1 MITTDKSGVN
11 QLLVQLKAHG
21 VRYVVCSPGSRNAP
35 LVIAFDEDSDFTCY
49 VVHDERSAAFFALGI
64 AQQTQI
70 PVAVCCTSGSAAL
83 NYYPAIAEA
92 YYQCVP
98 LVVLT
103 ADRPA
108 SWVDQGDGQTIR
120 QRGVFDNHLRYA
132 FELPESIQ
140 DQDALWTVNREL
152 AIALSECTGV
162 WKGPIHINCPFTEPL
177 YNTKK
182 NEEVAQQ
189 RRIETVRG
197 SFRFSGR
204 NELACL
210 EAMKYPKKMILCGQL
225 QPDAA
230 LLDQL
235 NTLSQDTSWLILV
248 ENTSNLV
255 GNRFVHCIDR
265 ILNTVDDEIA
275 FAPDLLITIGGA
287 IVSKRIK
294 TFLRKHQPRQHWK
307 IGYEFPYMDTYQC
320 LTHTFQ
326 TEPALFLHQLNGL
339 HFERNTSNYGSIWKQ
354 KDFLIQ
360 DKVSSFFGNVP
371 FSDLAVFETI
381 LDYIPDHAHIHMSN
395 SSVVRY
401 CQLLDPIKNMVY
413 WANRGTSGIDGSS
426 STAVGAAVS
435 NPSACHVLLTG
446 DISFFYDVNALWNAY
461 LPENLRIVLIN
472 NDGGSI
478 FRIIPGPSSTNQLEQ
493 YFEAKHTTRA
503 KGICDTHGVH
513 YLYAETIQEIEQQ
526 MEVFYT
532 QCEAGRPKLLE
543 IVTPAEGNPKVLDQ
557 FFKFIRL

>member
-11 QLLVQLKAHG
+11 QLLVQLQTHG
-21 VRYVVCSPGSRNAP
+21 VRSVVCSPGSRNAP
-35 LVIAFDEDSDFTCY
+35 LMIAFDEHPEFTCY

-64 AQQTQI
+64 AQQTQA
-70 PVAVCCTSGSAAL
+70 PVAICCTSGSAAL
-83 NYYPAIAEA
+83 NYYPAVAEA
-92 YYQCVP
+92 FYQCIP

-103 ADRPA
+103 ADRPV

-132 FELPESIQ
+132 FELPEYIQ
-140 DQDALWTVNREL
+140 NQDTHWTVNREL
-152 AIALSECTGV
+152 AIALSECNGQ

-177 YNTKK
+177 YDTL
-182 NEEVAQQ
+182 ESDISAA

-197 SFRFSGR
+197 VFRFSGR
-204 NELACL
+204 NELTCL
-210 EAMKYPKKMILCGQL
+210 EAMKFPKKMILCGQL

-235 NTLSQDTSWLILV
+235 HVLAQDTSWLVLV

-255 GNRFVHCIDR
+255 DNRFVHCIDR
-265 ILNTVDDEIA
+265 LLNSVEDETA
-275 FAPDLLITIGGA
+275 LAPDLLITIGGA

-294 TFLRKHQPRQHWK
+294 TFLRKNQPKQHWK

-339 HFERNTSNYGSIWKQ
+339 HFERNNSTYGSYWKQ
-354 KDFLIQ
+354 KDYLIQ
-360 DKVSSFFGNVP
+360 DKAALFFGEAP
-371 FSDLAVFETI
+371 YSDLAVFETV
-381 LDYIPDHAHIHMSN
+381 LDYIPENAHIHMSN

-401 CQLLDPIKNMVY
+401 CQLFDSIKHMTY

-426 STAVGAAVS
+426 STAVGAAVANS
-435 NPSACHVLLTG
+435 TTCHVLLTG

-472 NDGGSI
+472 NAGGSI
-478 FRIIPGPSSTNQLEQ
+478 FRIIPGPSKTPQLEQ
-493 YFEAKHTTRA
+493 YFEAKHTTHA
-503 KGICDTHGVH
+503 KGICETHQVD
-513 YLYAETIQEIEQQ
+513 YLQALSIQEIEAQ
-526 MEVFYT
+526 MEEFYT
-532 QCEAGRPKLLE
+532 RCADGRPKLLE
-543 IVTPAEGNPKVLDQ
+543 IFTPADENPKVLDQ